1 MPVARGIA
9 PEEIE
14 REFEGSGYGDFKT
27 AVADAVIDWLAPVR
41 ERYDELRGD
50 EAELEGIL
58 EARRRQGPRD
68 RPRHARRRARRDGRR
83 PARAAPSAPGA

>member
-1 MPVARGIA
+1 VARGIA

-27 AVADAVIDWLAPVR
+27 AVADAMIGWLAPVR
-41 ERYDELRGD
+41 ERYHELRGD

-58 EARRRQGPRD
+58 EAGADKARTIARGTLADVRDAMGVGP
-68 RPRHARRRARRDGRR
+68 ARRSVG
-83 PARAAPSAPGA
+83 PGA